1 MDFEAALLS
10 KILKDENALPQVLD
24 QRVSDELFVGYPL
37 LWGYMM
43 ETYAKHGGLPPID
56 FVEQKFPD
64 FSFQAL
70 QDTPVSF
77 LVEELKKRHIHNLI
91 TDSIR
96 TQADFLKTKDPY
108 SALEAMRSTL
118 MRADV
123 DTRPSFDM
131 NFAEDID
138 ERLKRYD
145 EAEKAGGVTGIPTPW
160 DILNDVTQGFQSEDL
175 IMIAGRGKVGK
186 TWSEMIFALQN
197 WKDGYI
203 PLVFSREMAVWQIA
217 RRIDAIR
224 AKLPYKRFKSGM
236 LTSEEKERWMKSL
249 ELLKGARPL
258 WLTGDDGDGHLGVTA
273 ITAKVERYN
282 PHIIYIDGAYLI
294 RDDRKG
300 KQRWEQFYNVC
311 QDLKR
316 LAQRKKTP
324 VVVTHQFGSSGK
336 GMDGTEDT
344 LKFGDVQMWF
354 DVIIGCY
361 RTEDMVE
368 NKEMLMK
375 ILKHREGE
383 EAQWVTEWDFDTMS
397 FDQKP
402 GEDDIREGEVPYDK
416 EDPVKF

>member
-1 MDFEAALLS
+1 MDFEAVLLS
-10 KILKDENALPQVLD
+10 KILKDGDIGKVLD
-24 QRVSDELFVGYPL
+24 QRVTNEIFVGYPL
-37 LWGYMM
+37 LWGYIM
-43 ETYAKHGGLPPID
+43 ETYSKHGGLPPIE

-64 FSFQAL
+64 FTFQDVP
-70 QDTPVSF
+70 DTPMSF
-77 LVEELKKRHIHNLI
+77 MVDELKKRHLHNLM
-91 TDSIR
+91 TDSMR
-96 TQADFLKTKDPY
+96 KQADFLKSKDPY
-108 SALEAMRSTL
+108 AALEEMRSTL
-118 MRADV
+118 MQADV

-138 ERLKRYD
+138 ERIKRYD

-160 DILNDVTQGFQSEDL
+160 DILNEVTQGFQSEDL

-186 TWSEMIFALQN
+186 TWNEMVFALQN

-224 AKLPYKRFKSGM
+224 AKLPYKRFKAGM
-236 LTSEEKERWMKSL
+236 LTSEEKERWNKSL
-249 ELLKGARPL
+249 ELLKGTRPL
-258 WLTGDDGDGHLGVTA
+258 WLTGDDGDGNLGVTA
-273 ITAKVERYN
+273 IAAKIHRYR
-282 PHIIYIDGAYLI
+282 PHIVYIDGAYLI
-294 RDDRKG
+294 KDDRKG

-316 LAQRKKTP
+316 VAQREKTP
-324 VVVTHQFGSSGK
+324 VVVTHQFGSTGK

-354 DVIIGCY
+354 DLIIGCY
-361 RTEDMVE
+361 RTEDMIE

-375 ILKHREGE
+375 ILKHREGD

-402 GEDDIREGEVPYDK
+402 GEDDIREGELPYDK
-416 EDPVKF
+416 EEPVKF